1 MPSELKLLEKIYRDN
16 MKLHSII
23 ISSFL
28 VLTFLSCKSKKET
41 GNVTTGSTTV
51 SNPTNKD
58 EATVVADV
66 TEGLNLG
73 NKAPDFEML
82 NTKDE
87 KFKLSSLKG
96 KLVLI
101 DFWASWCGPCR
112 LENPNVVLA
121 YNKFHESK
129 FKNGVGFEVLSVSL
143 DSKKD
148 PWLKA
153 IEKDQLNWPYH
164 VSDLMGWN
172 NAVAKQYNIESIP
185 SNVLIDGKGIILAKN
200 LRGSDLE
207 NKIKSL
213 EVN

>member
-1 MPSELKLLEKIYRDN
+1 MQLVQKLSEKIYLVN
-16 MKLHSII
+16 MKFQVIV

-28 VLTFLSCKSKKET
+28 ALSLLSCKSKKET
-41 GNVTTGSTTV
+41 STTV
-51 SNPTNKD
+51 TDN
-58 EATVVADV
+58 TVKPVKTEESIV
-66 TEGLNLG
+66 TVDAVEGLNLG

-87 KFKLSSLKG
+87 KIKLSSFRG

-112 LENPNVVLA
+112 LENPNVVSA
-121 YNKFHESK
+121 YNKYHTSK
-129 FKNGVGFEVLSVSL
+129 FKNANGFEVLSVSL

-148 PWLKA
+148 QWIKA
-153 IEKDQLNWPYH
+153 IEKDQLNWPHH

-185 SNVLIDGKGIILAKN
+185 ANVLIDGNGIIVAKN

-207 NKIKSL
+207 TKIEALKL
-213 EVN
+213 K